1 MMGRTLR
8 AQVVAYIPPVMKEEL
23 NQWRAAK
30 GDSRFSESALV
41 EECMVIAWPEMRK
54 RYVAPTHDT
63 PGKKRRSA

>member
-8 AQVVAYIPPVMKEEL
+8 KQVVAYIPPAMKEEL
-23 NQWRAAK
+23 TQWRAAS
-30 GDSRFSESALV
+30 GDSRDSESALV

-54 RYVAPTHDT
+54 RYVGPTHEA